1 MQGPIRNWV
10 GVRLFDD
17 EDFDDFLFPEL
28 TLETEDIVMNLVVKK
43 DYSKFETVE
52 ERKKEF
58 IRDLELFIKEFNE
71 SEESIE
77 FFKYFDD

>member
-1 MQGPIRNWV
+1 M
-10 GVRLFDD
+10 FDD
-17 EDFDDFLFPEL
+17 EYFEDFLFPEL

-43 DYSKFETVE
+43 DYSKFKTVE

-58 IRDLELFIKEFNE
+58 IMDLKLFIKEFDE